1 MSIVWRNWAGD
12 QRCAP
17 AAIDEPASE
26 TDIVASVERARNT
39 GRRVRV
45 AGSGHSFSDIACTD
59 GHMLRLGRMARLLD
73 ADGSTGIVR
82 VEPGITLAR
91 LGEELAAHGLA
102 LENQGDIDAQVLAGA
117 VSTAT
122 HGTGR
127 GFQNLSAQVIGLRL
141 VTADGSVR
149 ELSGESDPE
158 AFLSARVGIGALGVV
173 SELTLRCVPL
183 FALRRIDDPRPLDE
197 TLMRIDEAVDR
208 NDHFELFTFPYTGI
222 ALTRKS
228 ERVAGE
234 VARPP
239 NPRAV
244 WLREAV
250 LENRVLDLASR
261 AGRLAPALVPAINRT
276 LMRFAGR
283 SEKLDAS
290 HRVFA
295 TRRDVRFTEMEYA
308 IPRAA
313 AAVCVERVI
322 DLVERRGLPV
332 GFPIEVRFA
341 AADDA
346 YLSPAHGRETSY
358 IAVHMYR
365 GVEFES
371 YFRGVEAIVRDYD
384 GRPHWGKRHY
394 QSASTLSELYPEWD
408 RFQSVR
414 TRLDPAGLFGNDYTD
429 RVLGPVR
436 SPVAA

>member
-1 MSIVWRNWAGD
+1 MSIIWRNWAGD

-17 AAIDEPASE
+17 AVIDEAANE
-26 TDIVASVERARNT
+26 AEIVASVERARDT

-45 AGSGHSFSDIACTD
+45 AGSGHSFTDIACTD
-59 GHMLRLGRMARLLD
+59 GHMLGLGRMARLLD
-73 ADGSTGIVR
+73 AEPATGIVR

-117 VSTAT
+117 ISTAT

-158 AFLSARVGIGALGVV
+158 AFLAARVGLGALGVILQ
-173 SELTLRCVPL
+173 LTLRCVPL
-183 FALRRIDDPRPLDE
+183 FALRRVDEPRPLDE
-197 TLMRIDEAVDR
+197 TLIALDEAVDR
-208 NDHFELFTFPYTGI
+208 SDHFELFTFPYTNFAI
-222 ALTRKS
+222 TRTS
-228 ERVAGE
+228 ERVAE
-234 VARPP
+234 IPEPP
-239 NPRAV
+239 NARAV

-250 LENRVLDLASR
+250 LENRVLDLAAR
-261 AGRLAPALVPAINRT
+261 AGRFAPAAVPAINRT
-276 LMRFAGR
+276 LMRLAGR

-322 DLVERRGLPV
+322 DLVERRRLPV
-332 GFPIEVRFA
+332 AFPIEVRFV

-346 YLSPAHGRETSY
+346 YLSPAHGRETCY
-358 IAVHMYR
+358 VAVHMYR

-394 QSASTLSELYPEWD
+394 QSAGTLSELYPEWE

-414 TRLDPAGLFGNDYTD
+414 ARLDPAGLFGNDYTD

-436 SPVAA
+436 SAVSD

>member
-1 MSIVWRNWAGD
+1 MSVVWRNWAGD

-26 TDIVASVERARNT
+26 AEIVASVEHARDT

-45 AGSGHSFSDIACTD
+45 AGSGHSFTDIACTD
-59 GHMLRLGRMARLLD
+59 GHMLRLTKMVRLLD
-73 ADGSTGIVR
+73 VDRATGVAR

-158 AFLSARVGIGALGVV
+158 TFLAARVGLGALGVI
-173 SELTLRCVPL
+173 SQLTLRCVPL

-197 TLMRIDEAVDR
+197 TLIALDEAVDR
-208 NDHFELFTFPYTGI
+208 SDHFELFTFPYTNVAI
-222 ALTRKS
+222 TRTS
-228 ERVAGE
+228 ERVKE
-234 VARPP
+234 VPEPP
-239 NPRAV
+239 NARVV

-250 LENRVLDLASR
+250 LENRVLDLAAR

-276 LMRFAGR
+276 LMRLAGR
-283 SEKLDAS
+283 SEKLDQS

-322 DLVERRGLPV
+322 DLVERRRLPV
-332 GFPIEVRFA
+332 GFPIEVRFVA
-341 AADDA
+341 SDDA
-346 YLSPAHGRETSY
+346 YLSPAHGRETCY
-358 IAVHMYR
+358 VAVHMYR

-394 QSASTLSELYPEWD
+394 QSASTLSELYPEWE
-408 RFQSVR
+408 RFRSVR
-414 TRLDPAGLFGNDYTD
+414 ARLDPAGLFGNDYTD
-429 RVLGPVR
+429 RVLGPVVPR
-436 SPVAA
+436 

>member
-1 MSIVWRNWAGD
+1 MAFVWRNWAGD

-17 AAIDEPASE
+17 AAVDEPESE
-26 TDIVASVERARNT
+26 ADIVTSVERARDT

-45 AGSGHSFSDIACTD
+45 AGSGHSFTDIACTD
-59 GHMLRLGRMARLLD
+59 GHMLRLGRMARLLHAD
-73 ADGSTGIVR
+73 AATGTAR

-102 LENQGDIDAQVLAGA
+102 LENQGDIDAQALAGA
-117 VSTAT
+117 ISTAT

-141 VTADGSVR
+141 VTADGSTR
-149 ELSGESDPE
+149 ELTRESDPE
-158 AFLSARVGIGALGVV
+158 AFLAARVGIGALGVI
-173 SELTLRCVPL
+173 SELTLRCVPS
-183 FALRRIDDPRPLDE
+183 FALRRIDDQQPLDE
-197 TLMRIDEAVDR
+197 TLIAHDEAVDS
-208 NDHFELFTFPYTGI
+208 NDHIELFTFPNTGV
-222 ALTRKS
+222 AMTRTS
-228 ERVAGE
+228 ERVAGQ
-234 VARPP
+234 APRPP
-239 NPRAV
+239 NARAV

-261 AGRLAPALVPAINRT
+261 AGRLAPALVPTINRS
-276 LMRFAGR
+276 LMRLAGR
-283 SEKLDAS
+283 AEKLDAS
-290 HRVFA
+290 HHVFA

-313 AAVCVERVI
+313 AAACVERVI
-322 DLVERRGLPV
+322 DLVERRRLPV
-332 GFPIEVRFA
+332 GFPIEVRFV

-346 YLSPAHGRETSY
+346 FLSPAHGRETCY
-358 IAVHMYR
+358 VAVHMYR

-371 YFRGVEAIVRDYD
+371 YFRGVEAIARDYD

-408 RFQSVR
+408 RFQSAR
-414 TRLDPAGLFGNDYTD
+414 ARLDPAGLFGNDYTD

-436 SPVAA
+436 SAASA